1 MSAQATK
8 AMGPPH
14 AANSCVEQLPPSVF
28 TRVAVYAFVDLSDS
42 VGSRFAASADN
53 LLQDLAFSAHSLL
66 GVAPD
71 ILPQGE
77 PRVDWRGI
85 DAPLH
90 LTAFRDGRIVSR
102 DTTAGTAAAL
112 MAQALAKA
120 STVGLLDWTENSAR
134 DSVRFD
140 ITFVRP
146 WLDSAG
152 HVSKPT
158 FKRTP
163 LPLLSVRAP
172 WERRVS
178 QKPGGVPPH
187 YPDGARRAGFEATI
201 VLNFIVDSTGH
212 AVDSTITEVWPEG
225 TARPQ
230 GRNLFMY
237 ESFLESVK
245 RAIPTLQ
252 FVPATIG
259 GCAVNQLVRMPF
271 VFSLRQ

>member
-1 MSAQATK
+1 MPAQATI
-8 AMGPPH
+8 AMGPSH
-14 AANSCVEQLPPSVF
+14 ATSSCVEHLPPSAF

-53 LLQDLAFSAHSLL
+53 LLQDLAFRAHSLL
-66 GVAPD
+66 GVAPE

-77 PRVDWRGI
+77 PRIDWRGI
-85 DAPLH
+85 EARLH
-90 LTAFRDGRIVSR
+90 LTAFPDGRIVSR

-112 MAQALAKA
+112 MAQALATV
-120 STVGLLDWTENSAR
+120 STVGLLDWTEISR

-146 WLDSAG
+146 WLDSVG

-172 WERRVS
+172 WETPVS
-178 QKPGGVPPH
+178 PKPGGVAPH
-187 YPDGARRAGFEATI
+187 YPEEARRAGYEATI
-201 VLNFIVDSTGH
+201 VVNFIVDSTGH
-212 AVDSTITEVWPEG
+212 AIDSTITEVWPEG
-225 TARPQ
+225 TPRLQ
-230 GRNLFMY
+230 GRKLSMF
-237 ESFLESVK
+237 ESFLDSVK
-245 RAIPTLQ
+245 RAIPALE

-271 VFSLRQ
+271 VFQLRR